1 MAVVHAALVIEP
13 LAVDSSQSSSMKLYS
28 RKGTCLSKKTILPG
42 AVDVRWTVFISIGRR
57 LVRAVILLF
66 FVFVFRQPINQLN
79 PGPRRR
85 NVPASN
91 VNLSLNEMLVP
102 RQLLTMRLTGKW
114 LFERKNL

>member
-66 FVFVFRQPINQLN
+66 FVFIRQPINQLN